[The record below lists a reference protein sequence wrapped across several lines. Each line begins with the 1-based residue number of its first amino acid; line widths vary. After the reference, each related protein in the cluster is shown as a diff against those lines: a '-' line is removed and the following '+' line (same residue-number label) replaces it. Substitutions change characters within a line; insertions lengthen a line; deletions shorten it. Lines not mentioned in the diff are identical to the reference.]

1 MNLSYE
7 LIGKVVNFT
16 TRAPSLL
23 GATFNRVKIL
33 AILDRDTAMNFRD
46 VTSTHLN
53 VYPTIHAADPTF
65 PANATDYMYIKIQ
78 YEDGRVDALGWAWID
93 ENSVVEVTSASAT
106 VHVDNITLDDI
117 PRIRNALLSI
127 GIGSF
132 NITTP

>member
-1 MNLSYE
+1 MELS
-7 LIGKVVNFT
+7 LDLVGKVVNFT

-33 AILDRDTAMNFRD
+33 AILDRDSAMNYRD
-46 VTSTHLN
+46 VTSTHINL
-53 VYPTIHAADPTF
+53 YPVIHDADPTF
-65 PANATDYMYIKIQ
+65 PPNPTDYMYLKIQ
-78 YEDGRVDALGWAWID
+78 YEDGRVDALGWLWLD
-93 ENSVVEVTSASAT
+93 KNSITVVTSASCTINVA
-106 VHVDNITLDDI
+106 DITPDDI